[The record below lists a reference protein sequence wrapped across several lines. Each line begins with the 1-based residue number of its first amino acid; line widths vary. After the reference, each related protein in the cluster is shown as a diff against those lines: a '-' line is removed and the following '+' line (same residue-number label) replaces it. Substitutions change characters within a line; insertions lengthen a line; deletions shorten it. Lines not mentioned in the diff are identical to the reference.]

1 MALLFRNHPID
12 VADIDGRLADLARQ
26 LRVHRA
32 ADPALETMLWER
44 VDALLDER
52 LRLGD
57 ADAIARAHQP
67 VGS

>member
-1 MALLFRNHPID
+1 VALLFRNHPID
-12 VADIDGRLADLARQ
+12 VADIDGRSDLARQ
-26 LRVHRA
+26 LRVHR

-57 ADAIARAHQP
+57 ADAIAGAHQP